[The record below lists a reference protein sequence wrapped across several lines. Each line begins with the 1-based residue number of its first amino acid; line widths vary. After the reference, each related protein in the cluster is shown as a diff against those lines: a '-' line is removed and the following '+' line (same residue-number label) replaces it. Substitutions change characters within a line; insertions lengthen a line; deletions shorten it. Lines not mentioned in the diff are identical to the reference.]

1 MQDNAAFGGA
11 GGAGIAI
18 PQATAKNAA
27 LAGTA
32 GVLNAYAAQIAK
44 RIEEDGFYVRVP
56 AGKQFYIYVTQTL
69 DKAKAARGN
78 GSAKL
83 WQKTDAENPSDAPT
97 QERR

>member
-56 AGKQFYIYVTQTL
+56 AGKQFYIYVTQAL

-78 GSAKL
+78 GTAKL
-83 WQKTDAENPSDAPT
+83 WQKNAADATASKSTGSP
-97 QERR
+97 